1 MMKCFLAIFAS
12 AVLAS
17 CTGKDLENLQT
28 IVFPNCAPRS
38 IYGLISTKT
47 CLFTKSLYVDKT
59 FLSRCPEQSCR
70 FIVYPGQTSISPF
83 STVRLATPYKTIG
96 KQCRMPGIA
105 CGKSGKVRCTCQ
117 TQYISKKIETWVFQR
132 NEETNLWEKVLQT
145 VKFTVPGG
153 CKCTRFMSEYALE
166 REIDG

>member
-38 IYGLISTKT
+38 IYG
-47 CLFTKSLYVDKT
+47 
-59 FLSRCPEQSCR
+59 
-70 FIVYPGQTSISPF
+70 
-83 STVRLATPYKTIG
+83 
-96 KQCRMPGIA
+96 MPGIA